1 MHGADHKKEL
11 NRLKRIEGQ
20 VRGVSNMIERH
31 DYCIDILNQIRAI
44 RSSLQSLEASIL
56 EKHVGHCVK
65 AAFNPGADPKKTEEK
80 IDEILTLFKKMK

>member
-65 AAFNPGADPKKTEEK
+65 AAFNPDADPKKTEEK